1 MDKNLENFLDNLVI
15 DKSGSKNTILSYK
28 NDLLNFYDYLNEQKL
43 SVQDVT
49 LNDLRKYLEFLYK
62 KGFSSST
69 MHRNVSAIRQ
79 FFLFL
84 QVEGVIKNNP
94 SELLEI
100 GKQDKTLPQ
109 FLTENEI
116 NKLFDMARKD
126 TSNWGIQFY
135 TMLNLLYA
143 TGLRITELVEL
154 KISDIQ
160 KKYRKD
166 GFYTID
172 DFLLIKGKGDKERI
186 IPINKNAKDAL
197 IKYINLRDYLLN
209 NEKSEW
215 LWTTKVV
222 FSKDKNDTKVK
233 FKNKDNHVSRQVF
246 ATTLK
251 QISIE
256 ANIDSEKVFPHSIRH
271 SFATHLLHRGADLRV
286 IQELLGHSDISTT
299 QIYTHL
305 VDEKLK
311 NIVNNLHPLAKDK
324 K

>member
-62 KGFSSST
+62 KGFSNST

-84 QVEGVIKNNP
+84 QVDGIIKNNP

-116 NKLFDMARKD
+116 NKLFDIAKKD

-143 TGLRITELVEL
+143 TGLRATELVEL

>member
-84 QVEGVIKNNP
+84 QVDGIIKNNP

-116 NKLFDMARKD
+116 NKLFDIAKKD

-143 TGLRITELVEL
+143 TGLRATELVEL
-154 KISDIQ
+154 KISDVQ